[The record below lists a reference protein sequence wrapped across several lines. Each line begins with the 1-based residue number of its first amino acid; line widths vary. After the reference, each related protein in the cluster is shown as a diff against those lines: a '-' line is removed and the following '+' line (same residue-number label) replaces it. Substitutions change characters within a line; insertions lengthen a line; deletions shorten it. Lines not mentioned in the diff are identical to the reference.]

1 MNPSSAPVLGG
12 PGFGGPGFGGPGLG
26 TAPADRVVGI
36 DVTRGVALIGVV
48 VMNYHGYL
56 NGANAMAAKNWAG
69 RLFNPWIGVLSTR
82 FAATFVTVAGIG
94 ITLLTRRSVASGDRD
109 AISVDRWRLRRRG
122 LLLLAV
128 GYAFDWIWAGT
139 ILPFYGLYFLVAS
152 FIFTWRAR
160 ALIMAGAAATV
171 LSAGLQVWNQQRLL
185 DGGAE
190 LWFLGE
196 PSGAGLRSP
205 RNLATELL
213 LRGTHPLLPWLGF
226 LVMGMLLGRVLRD
239 FDRLRRRL
247 IVLGLALLV
256 GGYGISTII
265 RLATADSESAIAAH
279 VRHATLTDPF
289 SRGLLY
295 VATALGSSLV
305 AVMAITWLAER
316 FRRTRP
322 VDVLRRAGQMSLSLY
337 VLHALVFNV
346 VVNLGH
352 LVGGT
357 GLDTALVFS
366 GVFWVL
372 AVGLAVWWHRFLG
385 QGPAERIYRRFGG

>member
-1 MNPSSAPVLGG
+1 VDVVSARDEPVI
-12 PGFGGPGFGGPGLG
+12 GGPGLG
-26 TAPADRVVGI
+26 TASADRVVGI

-56 NGANAMAAKNWAG
+56 NGTDAMGAKNWAG

-94 ITLLTRRSVASGDRD
+94 ITLLTRRSVASGDD
-109 AISVDRWRLRRRG
+109 EAVGVDRWRLRRRG

-128 GYAFDWIWAGT
+128 GYVFDWIWAGS
-139 ILPFYGLYFLVAS
+139 ILPFYGLYFLIAS
-152 FIFTWRAR
+152 FMFTWRAR
-160 ALIMAGAAATV
+160 SLIISGSTAAL

-185 DGGAE
+185 DGRAE

-196 PSGAGLRSP
+196 PTGGGMRSP

-213 LRGTHPLLPWLGF
+213 LRGTHPLVPWLAF
-226 LVMGMLLGRVLRD
+226 LVMGMLLGRALRD

-247 IVLGLALLV
+247 IAAGLALLA
-256 GGYGISTII
+256 GGYAISTIT
-265 RLATADSESAIAAH
+265 RLATADSDSRLATHLRH
-279 VRHATLTDPF
+279 VTLTDPF
-289 SRGLLY
+289 ARSLLY
-295 VATALGSSLV
+295 VMTALGSSLV
-305 AVMAITWLAER
+305 AVMVITWLVDR
-316 FRRTRP
+316 WRTSTP

-346 VVNLGH
+346 VVDLGH
-352 LVGGT
+352 WVGGT

-366 GVFWVL
+366 AVFWVL
-372 AVGLAVWWHRFLG
+372 AVGLAAWWHRFVG
-385 QGPAERIYRRFGG
+385 QGPAERVYRRFGG